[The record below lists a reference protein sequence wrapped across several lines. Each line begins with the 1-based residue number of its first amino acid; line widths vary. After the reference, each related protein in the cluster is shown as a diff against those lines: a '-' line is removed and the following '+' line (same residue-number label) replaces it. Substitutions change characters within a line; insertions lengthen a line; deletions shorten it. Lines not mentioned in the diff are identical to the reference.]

1 MAVSKDLFV
10 SYSREDTVKEFV
22 QKLKKDLEGA
32 QVSVWLDVEDIPS
45 GTEEPLA
52 IAITFTA
59 LSNCKALIAI
69 LTKNYI
75 SSRFCKSE
83 LYFACRT
90 DQKPIF
96 PVVREEGWEAAAVSE
111 ECSEGV
117 KYMKAACNW
126 VSFLPSDDYGLA
138 VQKLVQNVNKQGVS
152 GGAGYCAKMDH
163 SYTSVW

>member
-1 MAVSKDLFV
+1 MAFSKDLFV

-22 QKLKKDLEGA
+22 QKLKRDLEGA

-52 IAITFTA
+52 IAITFTT
-59 LSNCKALIAI
+59 LSNCKALITI

-83 LYFACRT
+83 LYFACRNH
-90 DQKPIF
+90 KPIF
-96 PVVREEGWEAAAVSE
+96 PVVCEEGWDAVVVSE

-126 VSFLPSDDYGLA
+126 VSFLPSDDYGVAL
-138 VQKLVQNVNKQGVS
+138 QKLVQNVEKQGV
-152 GGAGYCAKMDH
+152 
-163 SYTSVW
+163 